1 MKVIWTVVFAMSA
14 LLMLGCA
21 SRQQPVLYPNA
32 HSQSVGQAQIDIDV
46 AEGVHIGFGDDNTPN
61 RRLPKALNTGLTVI
75 GKRARLPGG
84 IHIGNNVIISPDVT
98 EDAFQ
103 SEEIASGETV

>member
-1 MKVIWTVVFAMSA
+1 MNDTSIGPGAIVDRAI
-14 LLMLGCA
+14 
-21 SRQQPVLYPNA
+21 
-32 HSQSVGQAQIDIDV
+32 IDKEVCV